1 MSATNKVPL
10 LPSSTGGLP
19 AGSLITFV
27 PANTIETHLPSDVA
41 PESAAMGAE
50 ASEQKPWLWLLYGV
64 IVGGICAYTY
74 ANVENLDTMWKD
86 AESDK
91 LLRALFYPAAI
102 WAGALTVLMAF
113 RTVLWFRYRP
123 QPSSKHAEAPSLSV
137 VIPAYNE
144 GAMVLKSIESV
155 LSASYPAGRLELFVI
170 DDGSKDD
177 TWSYIRE
184 AAARYPE
191 NVTAVRFA
199 QNRGKR
205 AALTCGFERARGEVI
220 ATLDSDSVIERGALL
235 ALVGPFRNPKVGA
248 VAGKVAVYNQEEGL
262 IPRMLH
268 IRFLITFDVLRAVE
282 SQYGT
287 VYCCPGALTA
297 YRAKAVREVLPR
309 WMDQH
314 FLGSKCTFG
323 EDRAMTNYLLD
334 AGWDTAYQSTAV
346 VQTVVPASYR
356 KLSKMFLRWDRSY
369 VREETRLL
377 KILWKRPAFARWVT
391 LFDRLITNL
400 QFPIGY
406 AALVLLA
413 VTLLTTPLIG
423 LRFLGAAGLVSLLAT
438 VYVMRSETT
447 LRALL
452 YGVMFAYFSTF
463 TMSWIMPYA
472 FFSVRARSWLTR

>member
-1 MSATNKVPL
+1 MSVTNEVPL
-10 LPSSTGGLP
+10 LPATTRSLS
-19 AGSLITFV
+19 AGSVIAFV
-27 PANTIETHLPSDVA
+27 PAQTIETLAPTALPGKTSQ
-41 PESAAMGAE
+41 EAADGQE
-50 ASEQKPWLWLLYGV
+50 RRSWHWLLYGI

-74 ANVENLDTMWKD
+74 ANVENLDTMWQD
-86 AESDK
+86 AENDK
-91 LLRALFYPAAI
+91 LLRLLFYPAAV
-102 WAGALTVLMAF
+102 WAGALTLLMSF

-123 QPSSKHAEAPSLSV
+123 QPPSTVDEAPSLSV
-137 VIPAYNE
+137 IIPAYNE

-155 LSASYPAGRLELFVI
+155 LSASYPAGKLELFVI

-177 TWSYIRE
+177 TWIYISE
-184 AAARYPE
+184 AADRYPDV
-191 NVTAVRFA
+191 VTAVRFPK
-199 QNRGKR
+199 NSGKR
-205 AALTCGFERARGEVI
+205 AALAYGFERARGEVF

-248 VAGKVAVYNQEEGL
+248 VAGKVAVYNQHQGL

-282 SQYGT
+282 SEYGT
-287 VYCCPGALTA
+287 VYCCPGALTG

-309 WMDQH
+309 WMNQH
-314 FLGSKCTFG
+314 FLGSRCTFG
-323 EDRAMTNYLLD
+323 EDRAMTNYLLE

-346 VQTVVPASYR
+346 VQTVVPVNYR

-369 VREETRLL
+369 VREETRLMR
-377 KILWKRPAFARWVT
+377 ILWKRPPFARWVT
-391 LFDRLITNL
+391 FFDRLITNL

-406 AALVLLA
+406 AALVMLA
-413 VTLLTTPLIG
+413 VTLAATPLIG

-438 VYVMRSETT
+438 VYVMRSEAT
-447 LRALL
+447 LRGLL